1 MWKVY
6 VLMTIVVIILSILW
20 VKGITDMH
28 EKHPDYKGEDL
39 FGGGFNFD
47 DKEEE
52 NDWDVTLTDGLEEE
66 ERDYEII
73 YNPKKARPERRYFKK
88 Q

>member
-6 VLMTIVVIILSILW
+6 VLMTIVVIIISIFW

-39 FGGGFNFD
+39 FVDGFNFD

-52 NDWDVTLTDGLEEE
+52 NEWDVTLSDGLEEKE
-66 ERDYEII
+66 
-73 YNPKKARPERRYFKK
+73 NG
-88 Q
+88 

>member
-6 VLMTIVVIILSILW
+6 GVMFLVVVVISVFW
-20 VKGITDMH
+20 VRGITDMH

-47 DKEEE
+47 DKKE
-52 NDWDVTLTDGLEEE
+52 D
-66 ERDYEII
+66 I
-73 YNPKKARPERRYFKK
+73 
-88 Q
+88 

>member
-6 VLMTIVVIILSILW
+6 GIMFLVVVVIAFFW

-39 FGGGFNFD
+39 FGDGFNFD
-47 DKEEE
+47 DKKEDEE
-52 NDWDVTLTDGLEEE
+52 
-66 ERDYEII
+66 
-73 YNPKKARPERRYFKK
+73 K
-88 Q
+88 